1 MMVTP
6 YDLQD
11 KAVLPANMK
20 KEEKIDYA
28 PKKVHNEYSTK
39 FKAAIYAAI
48 LFILLSQNISYK
60 ILDLIVKLF
69 TQRLEVIDEDNN
81 PQIIGTI
88 ILALII
94 GLIIFL
100 F

>member
-1 MMVTP
+1 MVTP

-20 KEEKIDYA
+20 KEEKIDYT
-28 PKKVHNEYSTK
+28 PKKVQNEYSTK

-48 LFILLSQNISYK
+48 LFILLSQNVSYK

-69 TQRLEVIDEDNN
+69 TQRLDVIDEDNN